1 MASVSGAAAASAKK
15 LVAIV
20 TGGASGLG
28 KATVK
33 YLTGKGYNVGLFDLP
48 SSEGSK
54 LAEEIGSGIVQ
65 FRPLDV
71 SSEDQVKEAVDSI
84 AGQFGQLN
92 LVVNCAGVA
101 FAQKLYSTTKADF
114 MKRDRIDKIIK
125 VNLYGTINVIQY
137 SLPHLIASTPDENN
151 QRGLVINTSSIA
163 AFEGQAGQALYAATK
178 GAIASMTLPLARDYA
193 VPGIRFVTIA
203 PGLFETPLM
212 DSLPDKAKKFLG
224 KLVLSPQRLGYPEEF
239 AALVGHI
246 VENPYINGEVI
257 RLDGGLRMSP

>member
-114 MKRDRIDKIIK
+114 MKRERIDKIIK

-151 QRGLVINTSSIA
+151 QRGLS
-163 AFEGQAGQALYAATK
+163 LYSATK